1 MMLHSRGDAVT
12 GQGRGSLCR
21 VAGGALLLTAFVS
34 LGAFELGAQQRFASS
49 GSAEVAEVTFTRDVA
64 PILQE
69 KCVNCH
75 RAGGGA
81 PTSLETYESASPW
94 APLIKYRTGLRDR
107 PGAMPPWYVE
117 KNIGI
122 QQFKNDMS
130 LSDDEVATIAAW
142 ADAGAPQGDPS
153 DMPPPL
159 EFDDSGEWAIR
170 PDLVVRS
177 EVFFMKG
184 GAPDWW
190 GEIEQIKIPLEEDRY
205 VQAMQVRETNDVPQ
219 AGTGRVTVGGGDI
232 VHHLT
237 FMAVSDAERQGFVT
251 HEIGRNEDYFDAK
264 AGRLLPANSELVSN
278 SLHLHSNGGDT
289 RAYLEIAFQLHPEG
303 YEPEYRVRGL
313 HGEVGVPGNTVDM
326 DVPANETT
334 VIHAFAVLDDPT
346 KILSYEPHLHA
357 PGVRSCMEA
366 IWGSKAETLNC
377 VGYDHTWVR
386 TYNYADDYM
395 PLLPAG
401 TILHMTAWMDNTAA
415 NPNVTRPENWMGG
428 GNRSVANMFL
438 ELGQNIKLT
447 DEQFLEEM
455 KQRVEALD
463 LTKNDYVVG
472 CPLCVSLIP
481 PTMPKPADL
490 MDDIAAGGR

>member
-1 MMLHSRGDAVT
+1 VAV
-12 GQGRGSLCR
+12 
-21 VAGGALLLTAFVS
+21 GALLLAAFVS
-34 LGAFELGAQQRFASS
+34 LGAFELGAQQSFASAS
-49 GSAEVAEVTFTRDVA
+49 GSVEVAEVTFTRDVA

-69 KCVNCH
+69 KCVKCH

-81 PTSLETYESASPW
+81 PMSLETYEVASTY
-94 APLIKYRTGLRDR
+94 APLMKYKTGLRDR

-122 QQFKNDMS
+122 QQFKNDPS
-130 LSDDEVATIAAW
+130 LSDDEVATIAMW

-159 EFDDSGEWAIR
+159 EFDDSDDWAIE
-170 PDLVVRS
+170 PDLIVRS
-177 EVFFMKG
+177 EVFVMAA

-205 VQAMQVRETNDVPQ
+205 VQAMQVREINDVPDRS
-219 AGTGRVTVGGGDI
+219 GTDRETVGGGDI

-237 FMAVSDAERQGFVT
+237 FLAVAANGDQQGFVT
-251 HEIGRNEDYFDAK
+251 HEVGRNEDYFDPK
-264 AGRLLPANSELVSN
+264 AGRLLPANSEIISN
-278 SLHLHSNGGDT
+278 SLHLHSNGEDT
-289 RAYLEIAFQLHPEG
+289 RAYLEIGFQLHPEG
-303 YEPEYRVRGL
+303 YEPEYRVTGL

-334 VIHAFAVLDDPT
+334 VLHAYAVLDDNT

-357 PGVRSCMEA
+357 PGVRACMEA

-386 TYNYADDYM
+386 TYSYKENHT
-395 PLLPAG
+395 PLLPKG
-401 TILHMTAWMDNTAA
+401 TILHMTAWMDNSEA
-415 NPNVTRPENWMGG
+415 NPNVTRPGNWMGG

-447 DEQFLEEM
+447 DERFLEEM
-455 KQRVEALD
+455 KQQVEALD
-463 LTKNDYVVG
+463 LTKNDYVIG
-472 CPLCVSLIP
+472 CPLCSSLIP
-481 PTMPKPADL
+481 PTLPKPADL
-490 MDDIAAGGR
+490 MEENGVSQRAEPVEQAVDDIATGGR